1 MKFPSKPFPLIGCLL
16 TIALSIGAEE
26 SRIPFYED
34 YLKDSNSEGFLRDAK
49 KFLDEKPDAIEAPR
63 LAFDYLMVAKVSR
76 EVEAIN
82 DGISMLLLNYPQ
94 SLPTLHFISSFEKDS
109 KVLKNI
115 FIDKATFGDLA
126 SVDFATSYCRA
137 LILTARLQGP
147 QFLADTSLRLRAH
160 LLAEKAGVEEI
171 KKSSAKGLSIEAEKN
186 NGFAKI
192 AAIALSDTSP
202 VEKLSSLSKYSGK
215 DADFATS
222 FYLAQ
227 LSNEEKKSEEVI
239 AIQLKQALFGKPKNI
254 EKAIQAI
261 ALLPP
266 KIGKQADVQTFLG
279 TAHKL
284 DGNSDLAVK
293 TLSQISTD
301 SKNKVM
307 EEWGKTAQ
315 SFANGIQ
322 FEENRKKLLLEAIG
336 NAIDQMDSDQDS
348 LYTKLHWAKEDED
361 GKISKTVAHIG
372 VSKKDKKLE
381 IHVLK
386 DQGTLF
392 AYRTDDGKS
401 NLYSKDL
408 NQSISFNAP
417 GVFPVPQFTIK
428 RDIETGGFVYNF
440 NLNFSSTQDKMLAE
454 GNRFFESP
462 YMGTAKGREIFLS
475 YLLNDKALW
484 LSPSQTI
491 KGGTSY
497 PLSLL
502 NPESPTPTSVILKT
516 DLTRKLTGLKIGSFS
531 MDDLTFGNSEVFKN
545 LPSWPETENIDAEKF
560 DFPLFMK
567 VLQQISNLKN

>member
-1 MKFPSKPFPLIGCLL
+1 MISPSKIFTLTVCFL
-16 TIALSIGAEE
+16 TIALSIKAEE
-26 SRIPFYED
+26 NRIPFYED
-34 YLKDSNSEGFLRDAK
+34 YLKDSNSEGFLIDAK

-82 DGISMLLLNYPQ
+82 DGVSRLLLRYPQ
-94 SLPTLHFISSFEKDS
+94 SLPTLHFISSFEKNS

-126 SVDFATSYCRA
+126 SVDFATAYCRA
-137 LILTARLQGP
+137 LILTARIRGP

-160 LLAEKAGVEEI
+160 LLAQKAGVEEI
-171 KKSSAKGLSIEAEKN
+171 KKSSAKGLSVEAEKN

-192 AAIALSDTSP
+192 AAITLSDTST
-202 VEKLSSLSKYSGK
+202 VEKLSSLGKYSGK
-215 DADFATS
+215 DADFATA

-227 LSNEEKKSEEVI
+227 LSNEEKNSEEVI

-254 EKAIQAI
+254 EKALKAI

-266 KIGKQADVQTFLG
+266 KVSKQADVQTFLG
-279 TAHKL
+279 TAQRL

-293 TLSQISTD
+293 TLSQIPTD
-301 SKNKVM
+301 SENKVM
-307 EEWGKTAQ
+307 AEWGKTAQ

-336 NAIDQMDSDQDS
+336 YAIDQMDSDQDS
-348 LYTKLHWAKEDED
+348 LFTKLNWLKEDES
-361 GKISKTVAHIG
+361 GNSVQTVAFIG
-372 VSKKDKKLE
+372 ISTKEKKLE
-381 IHVLK
+381 IHVQK
-386 DQGTLF
+386 DQDTIF
-392 AYRTDDGKS
+392 AYQTDAGKS

-408 NQSISFNAP
+408 NQSIRFNAP

-428 RDIETGGFVYNF
+428 RDIETGGFEYNF

-475 YLLNDKALW
+475 YLLNDKPLW

-497 PLSLL
+497 PMSLL
-502 NPESPTPTSVILKT
+502 NPESPTPTSIIIKT
-516 DLTRKLTGLKIGSFS
+516 DLTKNLTGLKIGSLS
-531 MDDLTFGNSEVFKN
+531 MEDLLFGKAEVLQN
-545 LPSWPETENIDAEKF
+545 LPSWPETKSMDAEKF

>member
-1 MKFPSKPFPLIGCLL
+1 MNFPSKIFTLIVCFL
-16 TIALSIGAEE
+16 TIEVSIDAEE
-26 SRIPFYED
+26 NRIPFYED
-34 YLKDSNSEGFLRDAK
+34 YLKDSNAEGFLIEAR
-49 KFLDEKPDAIEAPR
+49 KFLDDKPDAIEAPR

-82 DGISMLLLNYPQ
+82 DGISKLLLKYPQ

-126 SVDFATSYCRA
+126 NVDFATAYCRA
-137 LILTARLQGP
+137 LILTARIRGP

-192 AAIALSDTSP
+192 ATIALSDSST

-215 DADFATS
+215 DADFATA

-239 AIQLKQALFGKPKNI
+239 AIQLKQALFGKPQNI
-254 EKAIQAI
+254 EKALEAI

-266 KIGKQADVQTFLG
+266 KVRKQADVQTFLG
-279 TAHKL
+279 TAQRL

-293 TLSQISTD
+293 TLSQIPSD
-301 SKNKVM
+301 SENKVM
-307 EEWGKTAQ
+307 AEWGKTAQ

-336 NAIDQMDSDQDS
+336 SAIDQIDSDQDS
-348 LYTKLHWAKEDED
+348 LFTKLNWAKEDKS
-361 GKISKTVAHIG
+361 GKTTQTVAFIGISK
-372 VSKKDKKLE
+372 KEKKLE
-381 IHVLK
+381 IHVQK
-386 DQGTLF
+386 EQNTIF

-401 NLYSKDL
+401 NLYSQDL
-408 NQSISFNAP
+408 NQSIRFNAP

-475 YLLNDKALW
+475 YLLNDKPLW

-497 PLSLL
+497 PMSLL
-502 NPESPTPTSVILKT
+502 NPESPTPTSIIIKT
-516 DLTRKLTGLKIGSFS
+516 DLTKNLTGLKIGSLS
-531 MDDLTFGNSEVFKN
+531 MEDLIFGKAEVFQN
-545 LPSWPETENIDAEKF
+545 LPSWPETKSMDAEKF

-567 VLQQISNLKN
+567 VLQQISNLNN

>member
-1 MKFPSKPFPLIGCLL
+1 MISPSKIFTLTVCFL
-16 TIALSIGAEE
+16 TIALSIKAEE
-26 SRIPFYED
+26 NRIPFYED
-34 YLKDSNSEGFLRDAK
+34 YLKDSNSEGFLIDAK

-82 DGISMLLLNYPQ
+82 YGVSRLLLRYPQ
-94 SLPTLHFISSFEKDS
+94 SLPTLHFISSFEKNS

-126 SVDFATSYCRA
+126 SVDFATAYCRA
-137 LILTARLQGP
+137 LILTARIRGP

-160 LLAEKAGVEEI
+160 LLAQKAGVEEI
-171 KKSSAKGLSIEAEKN
+171 KKSSAKGLSVEAEKN

-192 AAIALSDTSP
+192 AAITLSDAST
-202 VEKLSSLSKYSGK
+202 VEKLSSLGKYSGK
-215 DADFATS
+215 DADFATA

-254 EKAIQAI
+254 EKALKAI

-266 KIGKQADVQTFLG
+266 KVGKQADVQTFLG
-279 TAHKL
+279 TAQRL

-293 TLSQISTD
+293 TLSRIPTD
-301 SKNKVM
+301 SENQVM
-307 EEWGKTAQ
+307 AEWGKTAQ

-336 NAIDQMDSDQDS
+336 YAIDQMDSDQDS
-348 LYTKLHWAKEDED
+348 LFTKLNWLKEDES
-361 GKISKTVAHIG
+361 GNSAQTVAFIGISK
-372 VSKKDKKLE
+372 KEQKLE
-381 IHVLK
+381 IHVQK
-386 DQGTLF
+386 DQDTIF
-392 AYRTDDGKS
+392 AYRTDAGKS

-408 NQSISFNAP
+408 NQSIRFNAP

-428 RDIETGGFVYNF
+428 RDIETGGFEYNF

-475 YLLNDKALW
+475 YLLNDKPLW

-502 NPESPTPTSVILKT
+502 NPESPTPTSIIIKT
-516 DLTRKLTGLKIGSFS
+516 DLTKNLTGLKIASLS
-531 MDDLTFGNSEVFKN
+531 IDDLIFGKTEVLQN
-545 LPSWPETENIDAEKF
+545 LPSWPETKSMDAEKF